1 MVIGDIIKTISDMD
15 SVQGFFVASILLY
28 FWNITQP
35 FQTMSE
41 AVDKTYKTSSRT
53 ARKDHCGRAD
63 GNLNCIG
70 HFYRLHD
77 CDLPG
82 AWEANKTN
90 DGEVAQPNGISNPS
104 AVSPIQPI
112 MAEDFA
118 WEKLLRIPQP
128 EFEKTELVLRV
139 IPFLWFSRRVLVSL
153 VSIIFEKGYFYFLIF
168 SSFWFYLFLFYSLF
182 MFLVGLF

>member
-1 MVIGDIIKTISDMD
+1 MKPGWNGFAFLKESQNFQVKGMVIGDIIKTISDID

-41 AVDKTYKTSSRT
+41 AVDKTYKTSLRT

-82 AWEANKTN
+82 A
-90 DGEVAQPNGISNPS
+90 
-104 AVSPIQPI
+104 
-112 MAEDFA
+112 
-118 WEKLLRIPQP
+118 
-128 EFEKTELVLRV
+128 
-139 IPFLWFSRRVLVSL
+139 
-153 VSIIFEKGYFYFLIF
+153 
-168 SSFWFYLFLFYSLF
+168 
-182 MFLVGLF
+182 